1 MAVRSEAE
9 VVSRVRTLLK
19 CTAAK
24 GLNLSTT
31 KVQEVQKKQL
41 ERWKALFKIY
51 DDDGN
56 GVLSFQEVRQL
67 VRQDLKLK
75 DSVVSDWELRQLW
88 KHIDLDNND
97 SVDLE
102 EFLAFVQGGKG
113 GAEKTIPQAVFEV
126 GRCLKQALRKSK
138 ISPEKLERLFGD
150 YEEADATK
158 NCARAD
164 GHMGA
169 EEIRR
174 FFREVLN
181 VSKEECCDYYLV
193 QVIHFLD
200 RDNNK
205 AISSGEFLDFVRY
218 WAMADEVEKSGR
230 RNANAAAMAQIAARN
245 AKQKRKLETSSTA
258 EKMKDSKHNQRL
270 VEDERAVPQRDS
282 GVSFVWMPGRT
293 RQVANRHGQTMLG
306 RLHPFDPEE
315 ANIDI
320 PSMLPQRPS
329 TAPEL
334 SSVSPG
340 QQRGARRGSFIA
352 SLTGSQLEQLGE
364 DTSSL
369 ARKGHSVD
377 FGASKRSSS
386 APTGE
391 RQGARAGQKKPTWK
405 YPHGYMVMK
414 SDGLNRVET
423 KLFEAGVD
431 LRGSFHRHPSVA
443 AVDEDL
449 LPQTMGKV
457 RFIHPIGAGNR

>member
-9 VVSRVRTLLK
+9 VVTRVRTLLK

-24 GLNLSTT
+24 GLNLSST
-31 KVQEVQKKQL
+31 KVQDVPKKQL

-56 GVLSFQEVRQL
+56 GILNFQEVRKL

-97 SVDLE
+97 SVDIE

-113 GAEKTIPQAVFEV
+113 AAEKTIPQAVFEV
-126 GRCLKQALRKSK
+126 GRCLKQALRKNK
-138 ISPEKLERLFGD
+138 LSPEKVERLFGD
-150 YEEADATK
+150 YEEADSAK
-158 NCARAD
+158 NCVRAD
-164 GHMGA
+164 GQMGA

-174 FFREVLN
+174 FFREVLE
-181 VSKEECCDYYLV
+181 VSKQECCDYYLV

-205 AISSGEFLDFVRY
+205 SISSGEFLDFVRY
-218 WAMADEVEKSGR
+218 WSMADEVEKSGR
-230 RNANAAAMAQIAARN
+230 RHANAAAMAQIAAKN
-245 AKQKRKLETSSTA
+245 ARQKKKLEASSFA
-258 EKMKDSKHNQRL
+258 EKIKDSKQNQRL
-270 VEDERAVPQRDS
+270 EKDERAVPQKDS
-282 GVSFVWMPGRT
+282 GVSFIWMPGRT
-293 RQVANRHGQTMLG
+293 RQVANRHGQTMSG
-306 RLHPFDPEE
+306 RLHPFDQEE

-320 PSMLPQRPS
+320 RSMLPQRPS

-340 QQRGARRGSFIA
+340 ARKGTFIS

-364 DTSSL
+364 DTLSL
-369 ARKGHSVD
+369 SRKGHTVD

-391 RQGARAGQKKPTWK
+391 RQGPRAGQKKPNWK
-405 YPHGYMVMK
+405 YPHGYIVMK

-449 LPQTMGKV
+449 MPQTMGKV